1 MDKLI
6 NIKTEDFKQAF
17 NKLIQATELEYSDI
31 VRDSV
36 LLRFELTS
44 ELAWKTVKIY
54 LEDKFQVESPYPATV
69 YREIGK
75 TSLLSPD
82 EIETALEMVYDR
94 NRMVHDYNQEWA
106 DLLYKKVLKNYVPL
120 LEKILKVVSG

>member
-6 NIKTEDFKQAF
+6 NIKIEDFKQAF

-75 TSLLSPD
+75 TNLFSPD
-82 EIETALEMVYDR
+82 EIEVALEMVYDR
-94 NRMVHDYNQEWA
+94 NRMVHDYNQEWV